1 MKGEPID
8 TLCGGFNLNIFI
20 FFINTN
26 VYEGFGRLLSNA
38 L

>member
-8 TLCGGFNLNIFI
+8 TLCGGFNLIFI
-20 FFINTN
+20 IFIINTN